1 MGEFCSVKDEILD
14 LKEFT
19 TQNLHDECSCLENAV
34 SDMSSKIVNL
44 ETKCNSL
51 EQYDRMNNFEISGIS
66 YIPDSVE

>member
-14 LKEFT
+14 LKEVT
-19 TQNLHDECSCLENAV
+19 TQNLDDECSCLKNAV

-44 ETKCNSL
+44 ETKCNLL

-66 YIPDSVE
+66 YISDSVE